1 MPSKLNLSFVD
12 FDEES
17 STASVLGA
25 TVTVGNFTAQDALTD
40 AIVAAIDAVTVGTLW
55 KDQRILSEV
64 KTPKTPPALAWAQ
77 RETKWLVRY
86 TDDVDPVGDGSFEIP
101 TADLTLLLTGTKNMN
116 IASGAGQVLV
126 TVLQVGMVS
135 RLGNPVTIGNIVHVG
150 RNI

>member
-12 FDEES
+12 FDDEVS
-17 STASVLGA
+17 SASIRGNDI
-25 TVTVGNFTAQDALTD
+25 TVGNFTAQDALLD
-40 AIVAAIDAVTVGTLW
+40 AIAAAVDGVTVGTMF

-64 KTPKTPPALAWAQ
+64 LTPRTLPALAWAQ

-86 TDDVDPVGDGSFEIP
+86 TDDVDPIGDGSFEIP

-116 IASGAGQVLV
+116 VAAGAGLALV
-126 TVLQVGMVS
+126 TALEAGMPS
-135 RLGNPVTIGNIVHVG
+135 RLGNSITVVNVVHVG